1 MDKKINPYLDTLPTK
16 KKKKRSP
23 ELVKFIEAL
32 KKRGSRGIMSLRR
45 SFDVADSNSNGVI
58 DIEEFTELIKVLRID
73 LNTQEIKIL
82 FEEFDSNQ
90 NGEIDYNE
98 FVGALINDIPEERI
112 TRLKQVF
119 YILDK
124 DNSGGVSIDE
134 IKDGYMYKKHPD
146 VLKGKRS
153 PDEVY
158 AEFLDNVDYHFKLLK
173 NNAKLDEMRV
183 EDFIDFYKNISF
195 TYSNSNEFNDTIKY
209 VWGLDK

>member
-45 SFDVADSNSNGVI
+45 SFDVADTNSNGVI
-58 DIEEFTELIKVLRID
+58 DYEEFTELIKVLRIEF
-73 LNTQEIKIL
+73 NTQEIKIL

-90 NGEIDYNE
+90 NGEIEYNE
-98 FVGALINDIPEERI
+98 FVGALINDVPEERI

-146 VLKGKRS
+146 VLKGKKS

-173 NNAKLDEMRV
+173 NDAKLDEMRV

>member
-173 NNAKLDEMRV
+173 NSAKLDEMRV